1 MELGA
6 KMRVLILVA
15 VYKPNLILLENFV
28 TSIRN
33 QTYSDWTCKF
43 YVDDVAVNPELE
55 NFISDNRFS
64 VIQRPENLGS
74 YKNYATALTD
84 NLTSADYIFLAD
96 QDDVWLPT
104 KISTFL
110 SFFAADKKISL
121 LYSDAQVVDS
131 YGKIIHDSLNGF
143 EGRKVP
149 AHWQD
154 LIIRNSI
161 SGTTMAISTSHFD
174 SGFYFPESG
183 GWYHDLWIA
192 LVALAN
198 GTIYCIPK
206 AEIQYVQHAENTI
219 GAIKKRFFPRTSFN
233 ALIDSYKI
241 RYKLFEEYRDY
252 LALQGDNLI
261 RYNQIRNH
269 WKCGLAS
276 KRQLIS
282 LLLGES
288 IVRIYRIRII
298 RISITI
304 SRIAYLFS
312 EGLLR
317 NPERIQHLKN
327 QFIYLVREAE
337 SPTVR
342 SLSKQEFGKSFK
354 GKVRKSQP
362 PRYLIVLPVLEEP
375 IFGGTA
381 TALKIAGTLASAGKN
396 VSLATINRPVNINPQ
411 IIPVIASQLH
421 LDPAILN
428 NLIKNSES
436 MRLEIG
442 EADVVIP
449 TAWWT
454 CEEVIKLKNSLDLNS
469 SKILYLV
476 QDFEPL
482 FYPASENYARA
493 LMTYEADLSFLINS
507 FPLADYFARLFPE
520 KINRNLV
527 FEPQELFSE
536 LKQSVSTRSFDNIG
550 PIKFVIYG
558 RPETPRNLFG
568 LIQQALEIFV
578 NKHVNHQS
586 YEFISVGE
594 KHADIELSAGYQ
606 IQSLGPLTYN
616 DYAKV
621 LKGAH
626 IGISLMLSPHP
637 SYPPLEMLNMGLI
650 TITNDF
656 LGFKKPYL
664 TSENLKITNLSAE
677 DLANKIYE
685 AVNLVMLGG
694 AQKPKLNYKLG
705 NELETVVKEII
716 SLFPVVS
723 PVQNAENLSVD
734 QEFGEI
740 QENQ

>member
-28 TSIRN
+28 TSLRN
-33 QTYSDWTCKF
+33 QIYSDWTCKF
-43 YVDDVAVNPELE
+43 YVDGVAENLELE
-55 NFISDNRFS
+55 NLKLDSRFS

-74 YKNYATALTD
+74 YKNYATAITD

-110 SFFAADKKISL
+110 NFFAADKKISL

-131 YGKIIHDSLNGF
+131 HGNIINDSLNDF

-154 LIIRNSI
+154 LIIKNAV

-192 LVALAN
+192 LVAIAN
-198 GTIYCIPK
+198 GNIHYIPS
-206 AEIQYVQHAENTI
+206 AEMQYVQHAENTI
-219 GAIKKRFFPRTSFN
+219 GAIKKRFFPRISFR
-233 ALIDSYKI
+233 ALIHSYKI
-241 RYKLFEEYRDY
+241 RYKLFEEFRDY
-252 LALQGDNLI
+252 LALQGHNLI

-269 WKCGLAS
+269 WKCGSAP
-276 KRQLIS
+276 KRSLIS
-282 LLLGES
+282 LHLGES
-288 IVRIYRIRII
+288 IVRIYRVRII
-298 RISITI
+298 RIFIVI

-312 EGLLR
+312 VGLLR
-317 NPERIQHLKN
+317 NPERIQHLRN
-327 QFIYLVREAE
+327 QLVYLLGEAE
-337 SPTVR
+337 SPNVR
-342 SLSKQEFGKSFK
+342 IMSEREFGKSFK
-354 GKVRKSQP
+354 SKVRKNQT
-362 PRYLIVLPVLEEP
+362 PRYLVVLPALEEP

-381 TALKIAGTLASAGKN
+381 TALKIAGTLASEGKN
-396 VSLATINRPVNINPQ
+396 VSLATINRPVNINPDL
-411 IIPVIASQLH
+411 IPNIASQLH
-421 LDPAILN
+421 LNPTILH
-428 NLIKNSES
+428 NLIKSSES

-442 EADVVIP
+442 KDDVVIP

-454 CEEVIKLKNSLDLNS
+454 CEEVIKFKNSFDLNN

-493 LMTYEADLSFLINS
+493 LMTYEAELSFLINS
-507 FPLADYFARLFPE
+507 FPLADYFARWFPD

-536 LKQSVSTRSFDNIG
+536 FKQNISTVSYDGIG

-568 LIQQALEIFV
+568 LIQQAIEIFV
-578 NKHVNHQS
+578 NKYANHQS

-594 KHADIELSAGYQ
+594 KHSDIKLSGGYQ
-606 IQSLGPLTYN
+606 IQSLGPLNYDN
-616 DYAKV
+616 YAEV
-621 LKGAH
+621 LKNAH
-626 IGISLMLSPHP
+626 IGISLMMSPHP

-685 AVNLVMLGG
+685 SVNLLLSGDI
-694 AQKPKLNYKLG
+694 QKSKLNSKLG
-705 NELETVVKEII
+705 NDLETVVKEVI
-716 SLFPVVS
+716 SLFPVV
-723 PVQNAENLSVD
+723 
-734 QEFGEI
+734 
-740 QENQ
+740 